1 MFKHHIIFQNFVDR
15 LRNMRQDLIKNIQH
29 THTHPGSPTQILY
42 ILMNYMY
49 SFEY

>member
-29 THTHPGSPTQILY
+29 THTHTPWLTNSNPLHSNELY
-42 ILMNYMY
+42 VFL
-49 SFEY
+49 

>member
-29 THTHPGSPTQILY
+29 THTPWLTNSNPLHSNELY
-42 ILMNYMY
+42 VFL
-49 SFEY
+49 

>member
-15 LRNMRQDLIKNIQH
+15 LRNMRQDHYTH
-29 THTHPGSPTQILY
+29 THTHLDSPTQILY
-42 ILMNYMY
+42 ILMNYVY